1 MDACL
6 QNYAQH
12 RNSRLLPPALVGLT
26 GQAALG
32 MLPKLLDLEP
42 AAFQAALHRLL
53 MPLPSGTVAAYSLLY
68 GCRDTCMP
76 LFCQAGSLRGK
87 PTLLGSL
94 FT

>member
-12 RNSRLLPPALVGLT
+12 RNSRLLPPALMGLT

-53 MPLPSGTVAAYSLLY
+53 MPLPSGIVAAYYNDIGKHACLY
-68 GCRDTCMP
+68 TVRR
-76 LFCQAGSLRGK
+76 AA
-87 PTLLGSL
+87 
-94 FT
+94 